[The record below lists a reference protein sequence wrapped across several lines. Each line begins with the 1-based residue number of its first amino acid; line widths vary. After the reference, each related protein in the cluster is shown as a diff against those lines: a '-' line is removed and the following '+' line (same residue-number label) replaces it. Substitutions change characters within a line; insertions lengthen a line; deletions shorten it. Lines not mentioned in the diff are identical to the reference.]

1 MKNRNPLTSKKQM
14 KTPRWFSPNRCFSI
28 LRMASGGALLSA
40 ATAMG
45 LMAVLTG
52 PSIATADEPSSA
64 VHYYVSLGD
73 SLATGFQPGD
83 NEFTGG
89 DNGYTDQLYAILK
102 ASDPKLR
109 HVKLGCGGETSTTF
123 INGGRCDFYI
133 HGTQL
138 NEAINFIHA
147 HANHISLITIDIG
160 GNDVVLCILNGDQ
173 SCLDAALVPMSTNLA
188 TILSALREAAGPDVP
203 IVGMNYYDPL
213 LAFWVFGDPAAAQL
227 SEQMV
232 VQVNDVLGSVYGA
245 SGDPVA
251 DVETAFSTT
260 DWTFIGG
267 IPLNVLRICHWTWMC
282 TTNPDIHANDDGYG
296 VIAEAFERATL
307 TSVNRQGKVV
317 AIK

>member
-1 MKNRNPLTSKKQM
+1 MKNRSPLTSKKHL
-14 KTPRWFSPNRCFSI
+14 KTPRRFSPNRSFSI

-45 LMAVLTG
+45 LMAVLSG
-52 PSIATADEPSSA
+52 PSIASAHDRSNA

-89 DNGYTDQLYAILK
+89 NHGYTDQLYGILK

-123 INGGRCDFYI
+123 INGGRCDFYP

-138 NEAINFIHA
+138 DEAVNFIHA

-160 GNDVVLCILNGDQ
+160 GNDVGLCILNGDQ
-173 SCLDAALVPMSTNLA
+173 SCLDAALGPMSTNLA

-203 IVGMNYYDPL
+203 IVGMNYYDAF

-227 SEQMV
+227 SELML
-232 VQVNDVLGSVYGA
+232 VQVNDVFGSVYGSA
-245 SGDPVA
+245 GDPFA

-260 DWTFIGG
+260 DWTLVDG
-267 IPLNVLRICHWTWMC
+267 IPLNVLQICQWTWMC
-282 TTNPDIHANDDGYG
+282 TANPDIHPNTTGYG
-296 VIAEAFERATL
+296 VIAQAFEQVL
-307 TSVNRQGKVV
+307 P
-317 AIK
+317 

>member
-1 MKNRNPLTSKKQM
+1 M
-14 KTPRWFSPNRCFSI
+14 KTPRWLSPKRFFSI
-28 LRMASGGALLSA
+28 FRIASGGALLSA
-40 ATAMG
+40 ATAMA
-45 LMAVLTG
+45 LMAVLSG
-52 PSIATADEPSSA
+52 PSIAAPNDRSNA

-102 ASDPKLR
+102 GTDPKLK

-123 INGGRCDFYI
+123 INGGRCDFYT

-138 NEAINFIHA
+138 DEAVNFIHA

-160 GNDVVLCILNGDQ
+160 GNDVFLCILNGDQ
-173 SCLDAALVPMSTNLA
+173 SCLDAALASMSTNLT

-203 IVGMNYYDPL
+203 VVGMNYHDPL
-213 LAFWVFGDPAAAQL
+213 LAFWFFDPAAAQL

-232 VQVNDVLGSVYGA
+232 VQVNGVFGSVYGA
-245 SGDPVA
+245 AGDLVA

-260 DWTFIGG
+260 DWTLVNG
-267 IPLNVLRICHWTWMC
+267 IPLNVGRICEWTWMC
-282 TTNPDIHANDDGYG
+282 TGSPDLHPNTAGYG
-296 VIAEAFERATL
+296 VIAQAFLDAL
-307 TSVNRQGKVV
+307 Q
-317 AIK
+317 